1 MDRMNDGLV
10 SVIIPT
16 YNRSRIVRS
25 AIDSVLAQDYPEIE
39 ILVIDDGSADDTREV
54 MQQTYGDNPRVRY
67 FPKSNGG
74 VSSARNLGI
83 RECRGEF
90 IAFLDADDTWLPG
103 KLTLQLEC
111 LRRFPEAGMVW
122 TDMAAVDGH
131 STVIHGRYLRRMYS
145 AYRYCPTSRELFA
158 KGLRET
164 RIGDADA
171 FCGDIYSFMV
181 LGNLV
186 HTSTVLLRRERLTK
200 VGFFNER
207 FRTGE
212 DYPFHLKC
220 CGEGPVAHV
229 DTVTIRYTIG
239 LADALTSLTSL
250 ELRRQMSLNFLST
263 LEETLARERA
273 RISLPPAIIRDC
285 LADAYAW
292 NGGTHLKAGMTTEA
306 RAFFVKSLKV
316 EPSDPSRMAALLVA
330 WLPDGVRTRLG
341 VARRWLRNRT

>member
-1 MDRMNDGLV
+1 MDYGLV

-39 ILVIDDGSADDTREV
+39 VLVIDDGSADDTRE
-54 MQQTYGDNPRVRY
+54 MMARTYGDNPRVRF

-103 KLTLQLEC
+103 KLTRQREC

-122 TDMAAVDGH
+122 TDMAAVDDRN
-131 STVIHGRYLRRMYS
+131 TVIHERYLRKMYS
-145 AYRYCPTSRELFA
+145 AYQYCPTSRELFA

-164 RIGDADA
+164 RIEDADA
-171 FCGDIYSFMV
+171 FCGDIFSFMV

-186 HTSTVLLRRERLTK
+186 HTSTVLLRRERLTR

-220 CGEGPVAHV
+220 CGEGPVAYL
-229 DTVTIRYTIG
+229 DTVTIRYAIG
-239 LADALTSLTSL
+239 LADALTSHTSL

-263 LEETLARERA
+263 LEKTLTRERA
-273 RISLPPAIIRDC
+273 RISLPPEIIRDC

-292 NGGTHLKAGMTTEA
+292 NGGTHLRVGMVTEA
-306 RAFFVKSLKV
+306 RAFFMRSLKAN
-316 EPSDPSRMAALLVA
+316 PSDPSRIWALLLA
-330 WLPDGVRTRLG
+330 WLPDAVRTRLG
-341 VARRWLRNRT
+341 AARRWLRKRI